1 MDPLQRL
8 DRAIKLLV
16 AMLTLAAVAL
26 IVLRIMG

>member
-8 DRAIKLLV
+8 DGAIKLLV
-16 AMLTLAAVAL
+16 AMITLAAVAL

>member
-26 IVLRIMG
+26 IVLRIMA

>member
-16 AMLTLAAVAL
+16 AMITLAAVAL
-26 IVLRIMG
+26 IVLRIMA